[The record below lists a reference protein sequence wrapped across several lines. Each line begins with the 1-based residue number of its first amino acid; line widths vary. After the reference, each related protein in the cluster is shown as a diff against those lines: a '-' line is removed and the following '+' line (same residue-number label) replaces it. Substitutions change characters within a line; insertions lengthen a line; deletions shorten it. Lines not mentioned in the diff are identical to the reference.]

1 MSCKIIENS
10 TFNYIHTQNHKKS
23 SRIASYGHIEGALNT
38 FNIKS
43 VRLVAYRTS
52 FLWTLYTHTSAVWC
66 HMAYQAVQNFLAES
80 IRLSRA
86 NPKPKY
92 ELPEQPIQ
100 KQFIHTIFNDW
111 QINKDGVA
119 SHHQWRFV
127 VFYFSAFLVALE
139 RCGGSI
145 WRIRF

>member
-10 TFNYIHTQNHKKS
+10 SFNYIHTQNTQKS
-23 SRIASYGHIEGALNT
+23 SRIASYGHIEGALDT
-38 FNIKS
+38 VSIQS
-43 VRLVAYRTS
+43 VHLVAYRTS

-100 KQFIHTIFNDW
+100 KASEHGQGYETPPANPKPIVSPWFN
-111 QINKDGVA
+111 
-119 SHHQWRFV
+119 FV
-127 VFYFSAFLVALE
+127 REEVMMALQLNG
-139 RCGGSI
+139 RSY
-145 WRIRF
+145 